1 MGLGIWTDERVADL
15 KRLWEKGYSC
25 SQIAVEMNCGLT
37 RNAIIGKAH
46 RLKLS
51 SHSRARNFNG
61 QSRAINP
68 KPPGEP
74 RKPGTRPR
82 ICSTVYKSRERK
94 PDNKIFNKPATPG
107 MIVKMSILTGNVI
120 SVPGFRRQR
129 APEMTKD
136 ELRAMLA
143 GAAINTAAMEIA
155 E

>member
-1 MGLGIWTDERVADL
+1 MGLGIWTDDRISELR
-15 KRLWEKGYSC
+15 RLWDGGYSC
-25 SQIAVEMNCGLT
+25 SQIAAEMGASLT
-37 RNAIIGKAH
+37 RNAVIGKAH

-51 SHSRARNFNG
+51 SHSRAHNFNG

-107 MIVKMSILTGNVI
+107 LIVKMSILTGSVI

-136 ELRAMLA
+136 ELRAMLT
-143 GAAINTAAMEIA
+143 AAVENTAAMQ
-155 E
+155 